1 MSRRERAVPA
11 PDNRNQRVWR
21 TVLQIPRGKVATY
34 GQIAGL
40 ADVPGPTGPRQVGY
54 ALAALASD
62 SAVPWQRVVNAA
74 GAVSAR
80 DTVGGAS
87 QRALLEAEGVAFD
100 ADGKIDFQ
108 RYRWIP

>member
-1 MSRRERAVPA
+1 VSRRERAVPA

-54 ALAALASD
+54 ALAALADD
-62 SAVPWQRVVNAA
+62 STVPWQRVVNAA

-80 DTVGGAS
+80 DSLGGAS

-100 ADGKIDFQ
+100 AHGKIDFQ
-108 RYRWIP
+108 RYRWTP

>member
-74 GAVSAR
+74 GTVSAR

>member
-1 MSRRERAVPA
+1 MPAGRARTPA

-87 QRALLEAEGVAFD
+87 QRALLEAEGVTFD

>member
-1 MSRRERAVPA
+1 MSRRERAVSA

-34 GQIAGL
+34 GQIASL

-74 GAVSAR
+74 GTVSAR

>member
-54 ALAALASD
+54 ALAALAND